1 MSLHQEPHHDLLGD
15 LLHRIMGV
23 VIFRDQSA
31 KGADETGEWMMF
43 TRGAAIKQLIHDS
56 HCFVSRVYLNGRAAI
71 SPEMA
76 LGIEA
81 WLGADRGGDALI
93 WLAEQ
98 GAYDMWQ
105 AEQRCKSSP
114 MQVQPAP
121 HLLVAA

>member
-56 HCFVSRVYLNGRAAI
+56 HCFVSRVYSMDAPQSHHRKWLYVSKHGWGLIAAAT
-71 SPEMA
+71 P
-76 LGIEA
+76 
-81 WLGADRGGDALI
+81 
-93 WLAEQ
+93 
-98 GAYDMWQ
+98 
-105 AEQRCKSSP
+105 
-114 MQVQPAP
+114 
-121 HLLVAA
+121 